1 MSDGFDDLALLARD
15 LDRAGARVGAQARGI
30 VAKAVDAGAADAR
43 SQAQAKWNR
52 TGRGT
57 GESARSIR
65 ARMSRSVGSRG
76 GSNQLGYI
84 MVDGGGVFQETGAAH
99 HPPNPVLP
107 SALEKAADIVE
118 QRLGDVSVL

>member
-1 MSDGFDDLALLARD
+1 VSDAFDDLARLAAD
-15 LDRAGARVGAQARGI
+15 LDRAGARVGKQARGI

-43 SQAQAKWNR
+43 QQAEAKW
-52 TGRGT
+52 TKSGR
-57 GESARSIR
+57 ESGDSAESIR
-65 ARMSRSVGSRG
+65 ARMSKSVGSRG
-76 GSNQLGYI
+76 GTNQLGYI

-107 SALEKAADIVE
+107 SALDKAADLVE